1 MVPKGYEIRK
11 EQVRFVEE
19 ASASL
24 KKGGVFL
31 GSAPCGTGK
40 SLASLLAVLPCLT
53 KKKLL
58 ISFRTRS
65 QLHIYLKELRALG
78 RAFRT
83 VSFYSKK
90 AMCPLRVKSDLSYF
104 DFFDECKRL
113 KDNCRTST
121 KPFCKFFWNVYRRKK
136 RADELAADC
145 TKRVLTPQQAVKYMS
160 KEGFCAY
167 EALKRVL
174 KDVDIF
180 LGTYHYVFS
189 PPIRDTLLKSLGTDL
204 SNVYI
209 IADEAHNL
217 PTFSRELLSDRITEN
232 TVDNALRETEEFT
245 DDSSSLVQ
253 GYLKVLNA
261 EIFERA
267 PKLLEREGIKQ
278 INPQKTSDLFLD
290 RLEVPGVNMAE
301 TIHDYGESVVEKR
314 RDLGYERVFSY
325 SHRVGEFLKAF
336 FEKTGPEYAHLIERD
351 WKNRISV
358 EVESLDGR
366 DLTDPVL
373 RDAAGSILMSGF
385 LSPPDVYR
393 DLMLYNQEAAYLREF
408 NNPFPPENRLILAA
422 EDVSSKF
429 NQRTGEMLQKW
440 REYIK
445 TIAEVNEGNMAVFFT
460 SYALLFRMLPIL
472 KIEREKIIE
481 QRKTR
486 RREVLEELQTSDDKI
501 LLGVMGGKFSEGI
514 DYEDNVLSCVVAV
527 GLPYATWNVYQKS
540 LIDYFEQKF
549 HGKGRIYAYV
559 TPAILRLIQ
568 TCGRVHRSPEDKGC
582 IVILDR
588 RVTDNQTKQ
597 WLPKYYQREMQTVS
611 SPDGCAGKIEKFWKR
626 TTRTSHN
633 LYL

>member
-11 EQVRFVEE
+11 EQVRFMEE

-78 RAFRT
+78 RVFRT

-90 AMCPLRVKSDLSYF
+90 AMCPLNVKSDLSYF

-113 KDNCRTST
+113 KENCRTST

-136 RADELAADC
+136 RADELAVDC
-145 TKRVLTPQQAVKYMS
+145 TKRVLTPQQAVRYMS

-204 SNVYI
+204 SSVYI

-217 PTFSRELLSDRITEN
+217 PAFSRELLSDRITQN

-245 DDSSSLVQ
+245 DDPSSVVEE
-253 GYLKVLNA
+253 YLKVLNV

-267 PKLLEREGIKQ
+267 QQLLEREGIKQ
-278 INPQKTSDLFLD
+278 ISPQKTSDLFFD
-290 RLEVPGVNMAE
+290 RLEIPGVNVAE

-325 SHRVGEFLKAF
+325 SHRVGEFLKGF

-351 WKNRISV
+351 WKNRITV
-358 EVESLDGR
+358 EIESLDGR

-385 LSPPDVYR
+385 LSPPEVYR
-393 DLMLYNQEAAYLREF
+393 DLMLYNQETAYLREF

-429 NQRTGEMLQKW
+429 DMRTDEMLQKW
-440 REYIK
+440 RGYIEA
-445 TIAEVNEGNMAVFFT
+445 ISEVNEGNMAVFFT
-460 SYALLFRMLPIL
+460 SYALLSRMLPIL
-472 KIEREKIIE
+472 NIKREKIIE

-486 RREVLEELQTSDDKI
+486 RREVLDELQTSVDKV
-501 LLGVMGGKFSEGI
+501 LLGVMGGKLSEGI
-514 DYEDNVLSCVVAV
+514 DYEDNILSCVVAV
-527 GLPYATWNVYQKS
+527 GLPYATWNVYQKA

-568 TCGRVHRSPEDKGC
+568 TCGRVHRSPLDKGC

-588 RVTDNQTKQ
+588 RVTDNNTKQ
-597 WLPKYYQREMQTVS
+597 WLPKYYQREMRTVRS
-611 SPDGCAGKIEKFWKR
+611 SDDCARKIEKFWKR
-626 TTRTSHN
+626 TTNTSNN
-633 LYL
+633 LRF